1 MSSFFHQTSPIENVS
16 IKEYRKI
23 LNLIRDSIENQSN
36 SQPFLSTNTFPEI
49 KNANNKNIGEFCIKV
64 LQGLKEKRKKFRLK
78 KL

>member
-1 MSSFFHQTSPIENVS
+1 MNFFLTV
-16 IKEYRKI
+16 
-23 LNLIRDSIENQSN
+23 LNLIRDSIENQID

-49 KNANNKNIGEFCIKV
+49 KNTYNENIGEFCIKV